1 MAVNRLG
8 PSPNHPC
15 HHGVSDSPCWCHAR
29 RGTRHPMHL
38 SRYAR
43 RAGAASLLA
52 RRRCSGNGA
61 PPSPNAMSN
70 RKASDAIVARP
81 DVMRMYRIAPSNV
94 VQLPQARIRSTG
106 TPAKKF
112 EGRSCQ
118 RVAHSGRMGTATVTQ
133 GTKPI
138 NDTSGNNCEFT
149 LNDTRDCADTGRLH
163 HV

>member
-70 RKASDAIVARP
+70 RRASDAIVARP

-106 TPAKKF
+106 TPA
-112 EGRSCQ
+112 SVCA
-118 RVAHSGRMGTATVTQ
+118 VADPIRKECPDSVAGS
-133 GTKPI
+133 KPI
-138 NDTSGNNCEFT
+138 SFATFLSRSTTWRRVT
-149 LNDTRDCADTGRLH
+149 LRPSA
-163 HV
+163 